1 MSERKW
7 NMGPTHHH
15 DDKHRKAVAEM
26 PPTIDLNA
34 LSYDAV
40 VAVMNALN
48 PDQQGLKDFACEA
61 DSQGFSDASEV
72 VARRSADVHD
82 DDNQR
87 FQVPEFDIEVSAP
100 QDRWYATVAE
110 AAASELFERAIA
122 ERRAAE
128 LFDCLGSGGAAYVDR
143 ETDRLVLIVRNVSG
157 RKRS

>member
-1 MSERKW
+1 
-7 NMGPTHHH
+7 
-15 DDKHRKAVAEM
+15 M

-72 VARRSADVHD
+72 VARRSADDVQD

-87 FQVPEFDIEVSAP
+87 FQVPECDIEVSAP
-100 QDRWYATVAE
+100 QDGWYGTVAE
-110 AAASELFERAIA
+110 AAASQLFERATA

-128 LFDCLGSGGAAYVDR
+128 LFDCLSGGGAAYVDR
-143 ETDRLVLIVRNVSG
+143 ETDRLVLIVKNVSG
-157 RKRS
+157 GGQEEVGND